1 MRKIGKKA
9 KIAEEN
15 LHVFWTTCWISMKFS
30 GKMSLKILL
39 KVIINQGFTTLS
51 LENTSIMTNLT
62 NYNGRP
68 KDHINLKFDSE
79 L

>member
-1 MRKIGKKA
+1 
-9 KIAEEN
+9 
-15 LHVFWTTCWISMKFS
+15 MKFS

-39 KVIINQGFTTLS
+39 KVTINQGFTTLS